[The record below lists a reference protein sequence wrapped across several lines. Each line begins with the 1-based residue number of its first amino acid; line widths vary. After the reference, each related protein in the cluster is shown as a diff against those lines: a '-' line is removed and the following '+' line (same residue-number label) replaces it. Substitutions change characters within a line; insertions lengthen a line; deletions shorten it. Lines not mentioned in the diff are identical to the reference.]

1 MKEQE
6 AYQYQRNQLV
16 LVCRTAKELQEAHT
30 KLTDKYDH
38 LARVNRVFANQT
50 TYEIT
55 YLYSG
60 KGITSTE
67 GTFDPFMKTSKT
79 MMTPLS
85 HHDSQLFPW
94 LCQRRNSTF
103 VARGCLAL
111 AELAPGVCY
120 ESEECCVMS

>member
-38 LARVNRVFANQT
+38 LARVNQVFANQT

-55 YLYSG
+55 YLHSER
-60 KGITSTE
+60 KGSHQQKEPST
-67 GTFDPFMKTSKT
+67 
-79 MMTPLS
+79 L
-85 HHDSQLFPW
+85 L
-94 LCQRRNSTF
+94 
-103 VARGCLAL
+103 
-111 AELAPGVCY
+111 
-120 ESEECCVMS
+120 